1 MPNFKTHILS
11 GIFIFPVFFFLFNW
25 FYSLFKFEVN
35 YIPSEIIVSYF
46 LFVLGSDF
54 SDVDHNNS
62 FINKLFRL
70 LLIFGSVY
78 YLFTFDYLYRSYLP
92 FSYNI
97 SNFIIIMLGILIG
110 VLLGLL
116 FNAMTKHRGFWHS
129 IFTGIG
135 ISFIIYLI
143 NTNPRKPMKLLYS
156 LSFLFGFIIH
166 FLLDKYFHNK

>member
-11 GIFIFPVFFFLFNW
+11 GIFIFPFFFFLFNW
-25 FYSLFKFEVN
+25 FYSFFCFEVN
-35 YIPSEIIVSYF
+35 YIPSEIIFSYF
-46 LFVLGSDF
+46 LFVFGSDF

-70 LLIFGSVY
+70 LLIFISVY
-78 YLFTFDYLYRSYLP
+78 YLFEFDYLYRTYLP
-92 FSYNI
+92 FSYNT
-97 SNFIIIMLGILIG
+97 SNFIIILFGTLIG
-110 VLLGLL
+110 LLLGLL
-116 FNAMTKHRGFWHS
+116 FNTLTKHRGFWHS

-135 ISFIIYLI
+135 ISIIIYLTNI
-143 NTNPRKPMKLLYS
+143 NSRKPMKLLYS